1 MPADCDTS
9 IAARLLL
16 SKKRVGTEPPP
27 SVVRPLGMPSIEKP
41 MLSLPKPRMLIVLSK
56 PSPPKALDEP
66 TWMPDTRSS
75 SLSAETPVG

>member
-1 MPADCDTS
+1 
-9 IAARLLL
+9 
-16 SKKRVGTEPPP
+16 
-27 SVVRPLGMPSIEKP
+27 MPSIEKP